1 MNKME
6 RLIASLPTI
15 KVGNVVITCHAFT
28 RADSPNI
35 LRISG
40 EDGPNI
46 PHISGDDIVHIS
58 GGYSQMFLDYYG
70 EYTGGDSFIHASL
83 LKWAEDNHG
92 YWEWE
97 NPSNIAFYPL

>member
-15 KVGNVVITCHAFT
+15 NVGNEVLTCHAFT

-40 EDGPNI
+40 EHAD
-46 PHISGDDIVHIS
+46 
-58 GGYSQMFLDYYG
+58 SQMFIDYYG
-70 EYTGGDSFIHASL
+70 EYAGGYSFIHGSL
-83 LKWAEDNHG
+83 LKWATDNGG

-97 NPSNIAFYPL
+97 DPSNIAFYPL